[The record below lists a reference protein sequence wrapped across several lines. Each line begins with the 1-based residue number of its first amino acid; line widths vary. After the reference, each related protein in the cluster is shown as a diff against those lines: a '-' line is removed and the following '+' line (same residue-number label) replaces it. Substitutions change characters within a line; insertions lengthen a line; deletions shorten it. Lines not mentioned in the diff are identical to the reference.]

1 MLVILGWNKL
11 IVQWCKYY
19 RPRDSIRALVLHVY
33 LATLY
38 SLLFAACNGCI
49 FMPSR
54 TLSGKS
60 GSSWRILCFFAAEMR
75 RSTRVM
81 VG

>member
-19 RPRDSIRALVLHVY
+19 RPRDSIRALVLHVFFNDIVF
-33 LATLY
+33 ASIC
-38 SLLFAACNGCI
+38 SLQWIAA
-49 FMPSR
+49 
-54 TLSGKS
+54 
-60 GSSWRILCFFAAEMR
+60 SSCHRGHCPEIWFELEDFFSAAEMR